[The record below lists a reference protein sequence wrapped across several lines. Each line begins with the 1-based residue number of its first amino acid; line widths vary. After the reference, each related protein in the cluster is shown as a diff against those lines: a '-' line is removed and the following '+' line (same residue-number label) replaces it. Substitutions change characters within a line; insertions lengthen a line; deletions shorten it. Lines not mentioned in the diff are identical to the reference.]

1 MIFQGGRTPVPPLDP
16 CMDSIYPYKDQ
27 LIIAEG
33 LLFSDGASGIRK
45 PTSSGIGKF
54 AQNPSVCHRG
64 DRADHK
70 LCTS

>member
-1 MIFQGGRTPVPPLDP
+1 MPFNTIHKKKSSRENFRIYNNHWLLQK
-16 CMDSIYPYKDQ
+16 DS
-27 LIIAEG
+27 
-33 LLFSDGASGIRK
+33 FSHKERK